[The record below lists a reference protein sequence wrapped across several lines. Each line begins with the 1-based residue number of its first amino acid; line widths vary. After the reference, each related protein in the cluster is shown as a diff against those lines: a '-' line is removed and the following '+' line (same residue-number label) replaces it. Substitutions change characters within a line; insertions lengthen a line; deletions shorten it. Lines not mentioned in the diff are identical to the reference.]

1 LPRKQKPV
9 VEKVVRH
16 PLDRVEAAVAYC
28 ARVALEVR
36 NGLHI
41 LDHFVVLVQPRR
53 ARHGRDR
60 EE

>member
-1 LPRKQKPV
+1 M
-9 VEKVVRH
+9 RH